1 MRIAA
6 VVTSGLTLALTA
18 CASKPAPVSTS
29 ALAACPFNVLA
40 TVRNPTSNKWDV
52 YYQDGRRRTL
62 LGEIAAGSTQT
73 YTLPGE
79 GRGYVSLRGGAGD
92 TAGRAR
98 TDRVG
103 GVQVRTHCAGT

>member
-1 MRIAA
+1 MRFAA
-6 VVTSGLTLALTA
+6 LFASGLALALNA
-18 CASKPAPVSTS
+18 CASKQPAVSTS
-29 ALAACPFNVLA
+29 PLAACPFNVLA
-40 TVRNPTSNKWDV
+40 TVRNPTNNKWDV
-52 YYQDGRRRTL
+52 YYQDGKTRTL

-79 GRGYVSLRGGAGD
+79 GRGYVSLRGGSGP

-103 GVQVRTHCAGT
+103 GAQVRTHCAGS